1 MKKLNQTVDEK
12 TVLTVGYTSP
22 GWPLRDF
29 PNGIVTYVQ
38 NILIGL
44 DINIKPIIL
53 AAPLIGTEV
62 KDQLIDLTKFG
73 TNRNILQKL
82 LFSILYRIKL
92 PFAKSVLYRRTAA
105 ENARKIYLAIQALE
119 TPLDILEIEE
129 SFGTANSLMK
139 MSKVPIVTRLHGP
152 WAVIGPILN
161 MYEEWDFKLRVLCE
175 GQAIKNSHGV
185 TAPSLDVLEK
195 IREYYGFALP
205 HAQVIPNPVPEVD
218 IDKQWHYDANAKPLI
233 LFVGRFDAVKGGD
246 LLLEAFRYI
255 ALKHHDVELLF
266 VGPDR
271 GINVEGKTLMFN
283 DYIERFIPE
292 SGIKKRIQFLGH
304 CDSAVIA
311 ELRQKSLVTIV
322 CSRYEVFSISLV
334 EALAA
339 GCPTVATA
347 VGGMKEIIIN
357 EYNGLLAEPESAVSI
372 AEKALE
378 LITNPV
384 KMQALSKNAIED
396 CKKRFAPEVV
406 AALTVNYYRTVL
418 NRLKPPLN

>member
-1 MKKLNQTVDEK
+1 MKKLNQIVDEK

-38 NILIGL
+38 NTLIGL
-44 DINIKPIIL
+44 DVNIKPIIL

-161 MYEEWDFKLRVLCE
+161 MQDNWDFQLRVFYE
-175 GQAIKNSHGV
+175 GEAIRNAQGV
-185 TAPSLDVLEK
+185 TAPSFDVLD
-195 IREYYGFALP
+195 RVRAYYNLALP
-205 HAQVIPNPVPEVD
+205 NAMVIPNPVKEVS
-218 IDKQWHYDANAKPLI
+218 KENQWQYDANSKPFI

-246 LLLEAFRYI
+246 LMLEAFRHI
-255 ALKHHDVELLF
+255 GLINKEIELIF
-266 VGPDR
+266 VGPDH
-271 GINVEGKTLMFN
+271 GMHIASEDFTFN
-283 DYIERFIPE
+283 DYVKRFILE
-292 SGIKKRIQFLGH
+292 EHINQRIQFLGL
-304 CDSAVIA
+304 CNSEEITR
-311 ELRQKSLVTIV
+311 LRKNSLVTIV
-322 CSRYEVFSISLV
+322 CSRFEVFSVSLL

-347 VGGMKEIIIN
+347 VGGLTEIIN
-357 EYNGLLAEPESAVSI
+357 HEYNGLLAQPESAVSI

-378 LITNPV
+378 LITNPG
-384 KMQALSKNAIED
+384 KMQTLSKNAIAD
-396 CKKRFAPEVV
+396 SRKRFAPEVV
-406 AALTVNYYRTVL
+406 AAQTVDYYRTVL
-418 NRLKPPLN
+418 NRLKPH